1 MHEGRHAH
9 VLAESAA
16 YHGTRMLMQ
25 HDGALGLRKYPVWHP
40 DEADE
45 TSFVYELKPVL
56 YRHCTGTPVVPVPA
70 ELSGRARRIMC

>member
-9 VLAESAA
+9 LLAESAA

-25 HDGALGLRKYPVWHP
+25 HDGPPSAYLWHP